1 MERRRARSRAVRDCA
16 SEDGGEPGRC
26 AGVLPVAS
34 SMFGTRRER
43 CESSALSSSS
53 SVLSASVGV
62 GWGGAEGGFGMSDAR
77 RISPRTPHTTA
88 VSPSRT
94 TALPEQWVR
103 LPVFMVGLRT
113 SEGVRPF
120 GRIGDVEGVCGERW
134 ARRKG
139 EGDRA
144 ANISRG
150 KYNKGAAVV
159 VAAIGGLGIKFGGFG
174 PLFGDGVGYYGNS
187 SPTEN

>member
-1 MERRRARSRAVRDCA
+1 VERRRARSRAARDCA
-16 SEDGGEPGRC
+16 SEDSGEPGRC

-53 SVLSASVGV
+53 SVLSTSVGV

-103 LPVFMVGLRT
+103 LPVFMVGLRN

-120 GRIGDVEGVCGERW
+120 GRMGGVEGVCGERW

-144 ANISRG
+144 AKISRG
-150 KYNKGAAVV
+150 KDNKGAAVV
-159 VAAIGGLGIKFGGFG
+159 VAAIGGLGYKIRRLW
-174 PLFGDGVGYYGNS
+174 LFVWRWCGILWEFLAN
-187 SPTEN
+187 